1 MAMPLSW
8 KIGGAVAGLIL
19 AALAWHGA
27 SLYLAA
33 RHADELTADVAR
45 NAEVE
50 ARQARAS
57 AQQRSAELAATLRRQ
72 REELANAYRQVRE
85 DAAKYQVEQAARDER
100 KRQEALRVKASY
112 RLGPDQTCADGIVI
126 NRRGASFSQALGTT
140 GQPIQC
146 TGDTADEPLR

>member
-19 AALAWHGA
+19 AALAWHGL

-50 ARQARAS
+50 AQLARAS

-72 REELANAYRQVRE
+72 REELATAYRQVRQ

-112 RLGPDQTCADGIVI
+112 RLGPDQVCADGIVI
-126 NRRGASFSQALGTT
+126 NRRGASFTQALGTT

>member
-19 AALAWHGA
+19 AALAWHGL

-50 ARQARAS
+50 AQQARAS

-72 REELANAYRQVRE
+72 REELATAYRQVRQ

-112 RLGPDQTCADGIVI
+112 RLGPDQVCADGIVI
-126 NRRGASFSQALGTT
+126 NRRGASFTQALGTT